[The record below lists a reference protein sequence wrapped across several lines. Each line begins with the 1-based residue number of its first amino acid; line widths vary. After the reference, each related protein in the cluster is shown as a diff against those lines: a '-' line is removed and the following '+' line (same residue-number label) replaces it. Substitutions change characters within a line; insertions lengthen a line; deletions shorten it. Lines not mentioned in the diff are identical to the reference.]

1 MLHRVVLML
10 PQCGGDGQLDSRS
23 NARSDFKCPIQF
35 TLDLIGSKWAILILR
50 ELFASAPDQSGRT
63 ARRTHEFLDA
73 LPGLSTKT
81 LMARLREL
89 EEHGLIERTVYAEI
103 PPRVEYML
111 TEKGREIQPV
121 MAALHQV
128 GMRWLQQGVCEC
140 PLDRP
145 RDRTPQP
152 GALPNALT
160 AIAPQSHLTA
170 CSSSRVESQM

>member
-1 MLHRVVLML
+1 M
-10 PQCGGDGQLDSRS
+10 DSRS
-23 NARSDFKCPIQF
+23 YSSSDFKCPIQF

-50 ELFASAPDQSGRT
+50 ELFASGPNQNGRP

-103 PPRVEYML
+103 PPRVEYRL
-111 TEKGREIQPV
+111 TDKGREIQPV

-140 PLDRP
+140 PLDMP
-145 RDRTPQP
+145 HQEAPQSD
-152 GALPNALT
+152 ALPDALP
-160 AIAPQSHLTA
+160 AIAPSTQPHLAA
-170 CSSSRVESQM
+170 CSSSRVESQV